1 MGLPGSRGHE
11 AVDAHTF
18 AAWGVDFLKY
28 DNCFSPDDE
37 PPRGAYE
44 AMRDALNATGRPVLF
59 SVCDWGAGDVW
70 EWGAGVGNAWRTTP
84 DVAPTWASILANAQ
98 ATAGLARFAG
108 PGGWNDPDM
117 LEVGNA
123 PLSLLPRAWTAQF
136 ALWCVLKAPLLVGA
150 DLTRLHADALRLLTN
165 ADLIA
170 WNQDPL
176 GVAGDRVWQA
186 GPYSAW
192 VAPLADGGRAVALLC
207 TRPPDVQARRRV
219 GVRLGGSGP
228 GRGCGGGGR
237 RWGGTPGPAP
247 QLPTQSR
254 PTPSSQPHASNATIP
269 WAALGLAPGDGG
281 ARALRVRLFGDDE
294 AFVLAAFEAGVGVAH
309 VVGIVGDRRHYG
321 DPGRAAATAQHI
333 GIGPGRDGRDHR
345 AVGYQRPRPRT
356 RRMISSR
363 MMAPSVA

>member
-228 GRGCGGGGR
+228 GRGGGG
-237 RWGGTPGPAP
+237 A
-247 QLPTQSR
+247 
-254 PTPSSQPHASNATIP
+254 
-269 WAALGLAPGDGG
+269 
-281 ARALRVRLFGDDE
+281 
-294 AFVLAAFEAGVGVAH
+294 
-309 VVGIVGDRRHYG
+309 
-321 DPGRAAATAQHI
+321 
-333 GIGPGRDGRDHR
+333 
-345 AVGYQRPRPRT
+345 
-356 RRMISSR
+356 
-363 MMAPSVA
+363 